1 MAEQF
6 LDTNILLRHLLQD
19 VPDQSARA
27 TNLIRRIEAGEIQ
40 VHISD
45 IVVFEVMFTLTRSYR
60 QPKAAVRDAVLA
72 LLDLPGI
79 ILPGKRRFHRVFDL
93 YVDLNI
99 SFADAYHVVLM
110 EQQKLDEVI
119 TFDRDFDRV
128 QGIARVE
135 P

>member
-6 LDTNILLRHLLQD
+6 LDTNILLRHFLQD

-27 TNLIRRIEAGEIQ
+27 TELIRRVEAGDVQ

-45 IVVFEVMFTLTRSYR
+45 IVIFEVVFTLTRSYR
-60 QPKAAVRDAVLA
+60 HPKAAVRDAVLA
-72 LLDLPGI
+72 LLDLPGF

-110 EQQKLDEVI
+110 EQQKLEEVVS
-119 TFDRDFDRV
+119 FDRDFDRV
-128 QGIARVE
+128 KTVKRVE

>member
-1 MAEQF
+1 MEEQF
-6 LDTNILLRHLLQD
+6 LDTNILLRHFLQD
-19 VPDQSARA
+19 VPSQSARA
-27 TNLIRRIEAGEIQ
+27 TELIRRLEDSEVQ

-45 IVVFEVMFTLTRSYR
+45 IVVFEVVFTLTRSYR

-110 EQQKLDEVI
+110 EQQKVDTVVS
-119 TFDRDFDRV
+119 FDRDFDRV
-128 QGIARVE
+128 QGITR
-135 P
+135 

>member
-1 MAEQF
+1 MEEQF

-27 TNLIRRIEAGEIQ
+27 TELIRRIEAGEVR

-45 IVVFEVMFTLTRSYR
+45 IVVFEVVFTLTRSYR

-72 LLDLPGI
+72 LLDLSGI
-79 ILPGKRRFHRVFDL
+79 VLPGKRRFHRVFDL
-93 YVDLNI
+93 FVGLNI
-99 SFADAYHVVLM
+99 SFADAYHVVIM
-110 EQQKLDEVI
+110 EQQKLTEVI
-119 TFDRDFDRV
+119 SFDRDFDRV
-128 QGIARVE
+128 AGIARVE